1 MLDTLNALLINVPI
15 ENHHKNFMNT
25 YNFTLILSDSRQQ
38 IDNLEDLLFEAGCD
52 DATLSM
58 SNGVTYLEFDREA
71 EQFSIALDSAIQQV
85 ESIDNL
91 FVLKKISENYLV
103 TK

>member
-1 MLDTLNALLINVPI
+1 MSTLNY
-15 ENHHKNFMNT
+15 HKNMMNI
-25 YNFTLILSDSRQQ
+25 YNFTLILSESSQQ

-71 EQFSIALDSAIQQV
+71 EQFSLAFNSAIKQV

-91 FVLKKISENYLV
+91 FVIKKITDNDLV
-103 TK
+103 TQ

>member
-1 MLDTLNALLINVPI
+1 
-15 ENHHKNFMNT
+15 MNI
-25 YNFTLILSDSRQQ
+25 YNFTLILSESSQQ
-38 IDNLEDLLFEAGCD
+38 IENLEDLLFEAGCD

-58 SNGVTYLEFDREA
+58 SNGITYLEFDREA
-71 EQFSIALDSAIQQV
+71 NQFSTALNSAIQQV

-91 FVLKKISENYLV
+91 FVIKSITENDLV

>member
-1 MLDTLNALLINVPI
+1 
-15 ENHHKNFMNT
+15 MNT
-25 YNFTLILSDSRQQ
+25 YNFTLILSESSQQ

-52 DATLSM
+52 DATFSF
-58 SNGVTYLEFDREA
+58 SNGITYLEFHRDG
-71 EQFSIALDSAIQQV
+71 EQFFTVFNSAIKQV

-91 FVLKKISENYLV
+91 SVIKHITQEDLV